1 VPGIIIGKNDH
12 FAWSMTAP
20 LNDNSDLYKESL
32 MIGDD
37 FYFIDGSYYPYQTR
51 DVIINVKGEKP
62 V

>member
-1 VPGIIIGKNDH
+1 
-12 FAWSMTAP
+12 MTAP

-37 FYFIDGSYYPYQTR
+37 LYLIDGSYYPYQTR
-51 DVIINVKGEKP
+51 DVTINVKGEKP

>member
-1 VPGIIIGKNDH
+1 
-12 FAWSMTAP
+12 MTAP

-37 FYFIDGSYYPYQTR
+37 FYLVDGTYIAYQTR
-51 DVIINVKGEKP
+51 DVTINVKGEKP